1 MQQSPNNII
10 TTSINMNSN
19 NSNNKYIKF
28 SYPSEALIK
37 RASDYEQRQEIGR
50 KEG

>member
-1 MQQSPNNII
+1 MA
-10 TTSINMNSN
+10 TSINMNNN

-37 RASDYEQRQEIGR
+37 KASDY
-50 KEG
+50 